1 MKIAG
6 LPANCFVVNC
16 KGATF
21 GDMIIVPQDADFVL
35 IVQEKQGEIA
45 KKQQY
50 NDKTVPTRKLQ
61 SVKEEHG
68 KCRIQTSH
76 LFIMFTDEDFTD
88 QGSFADNEIVIPY
101 SKHASVMGPQFNHS
115 NKARTSF

>member
-45 KKQQY
+45 KKTAVQ
-50 NDKTVPTRKLQ
+50 
-61 SVKEEHG
+61 
-68 KCRIQTSH
+68 
-76 LFIMFTDEDFTD
+76 
-88 QGSFADNEIVIPY
+88 
-101 SKHASVMGPQFNHS
+101 
-115 NKARTSF
+115 